1 MNCVSVIVA
10 ITQYL
15 IMIEC
20 LDSIRNDVQLFIDDV
35 NDNEDNRRAIVSW
48 DANRRKN
55 LQRKLTK

>member
-48 DANRRKN
+48 EANRRINRNK
-55 LQRKLTK
+55 

>member
-48 DANRRKN
+48 SANRWKN
-55 LQRKLTK
+55 RHR

>member
-55 LQRKLTK
+55 LQRKLT